1 MKISPFARFST
12 FLVPLMILT
21 FILLLFPPAVFAASA
36 PSIPL
41 PTPTDS
47 PPTSGPPP
55 EAFNDDGSPN
65 LNYVPVPSGGINSVG
80 GIAPIQL
87 ESSTTDLTKSDTPL
101 WARFLV
107 DSALVIG
114 GVIVVEV
121 ILHLRQRRKRKND
134 AFKKDR

>member
-21 FILLLFPPAVFAASA
+21 FILLLFPPAVFAAST

-55 EAFNDDGSPN
+55 EAFNADGTPN
-65 LNYVPVPSGGINSVG
+65 LNYIPSTGGMAGS
-80 GIAPIQL
+80 IAPIQL
-87 ESSTTDLTKSDTPL
+87 ESGTTDLTKKDTPL
-101 WARFLV
+101 WARLLV
-107 DSALVIG
+107 DGALVIG
-114 GVIVVEV
+114 GVVVIEV
-121 ILHLRQRRKRKND
+121 ILHLRQRRKPKQSS
-134 AFKKDR
+134 